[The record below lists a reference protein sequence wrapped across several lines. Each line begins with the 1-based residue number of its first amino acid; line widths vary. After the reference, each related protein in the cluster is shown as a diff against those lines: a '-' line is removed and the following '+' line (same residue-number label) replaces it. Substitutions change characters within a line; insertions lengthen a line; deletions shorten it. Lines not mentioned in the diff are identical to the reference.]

1 MKAYKHHIFSPY
13 RVCPIGAHVDH
24 QHGLVTGFAIDK
36 GVDLFFDVREDTL
49 VKLSSETFG
58 GELEFDITVPA
69 QVRQKQWG
77 DYARGAKYA
86 LQKRFRLTRGIE
98 GVIRGSLPVGGL
110 SSSAAVLIAYV
121 MAFARAN
128 GIELQPFE
136 VAQIASEAEREY
148 IGLNN
153 GLLDQACI
161 ALGRRDGLL
170 FLDCDS
176 NEYRVIARNPD
187 MPPFEI
193 GIFFSGLTRGIEGVI
208 RGSLPVG
215 GLSSSAAVLIA
226 YVLAFARANGIELQP
241 FEVAQIASEA
251 EREYIGLNNGLLDQ
265 ACIALGR
272 RDGLLFL
279 DCDSNE
285 YRVIARNP
293 DMPPF
298 EIGIFFSGLTRSLVN
313 SDYNLRVFECKTA
326 AWNMLAYMDQPLKP
340 FDKTFLRD
348 IPKAVFEKT
357 RIAMPQRFARR
368 AEHFYSEY
376 RRVRQ
381 GVTAW
386 ETGNLKLFGK
396 LCFDSCESSIHN
408 YECGSPELIGIYEIL
423 RSLPGVYGGRFSGA
437 GFKGAVI
444 ALVDP
449 AHKEDVERELT
460 RRYLEEF
467 PEYEKTFKVFWV
479 QPDDGARFV

>member
-136 VAQIASEAEREY
+136 VAHIASEAEREY

-176 NEYRVIARNPD
+176 NEYRI
-187 MPPFEI
+187 
-193 GIFFSGLTRGIEGVI
+193 
-208 RGSLPVG
+208 
-215 GLSSSAAVLIA
+215 
-226 YVLAFARANGIELQP
+226 
-241 FEVAQIASEA
+241 
-251 EREYIGLNNGLLDQ
+251 
-265 ACIALGR
+265 
-272 RDGLLFL
+272 
-279 DCDSNE
+279 
-285 YRVIARNP
+285 IARNP